1 MKEYVIFTDSS
12 ADFEQNMVDELD
24 LQVLP
29 LSFKVDGKEYKNWP
43 DDRDIAT
50 PEVYKKLR
58 SGSVV
63 TTSQV
68 NVSEFSDAFREILR
82 SGKDILYLGFSSGLS
97 GTVNSGK
104 LAAEDVAPEFPD
116 SKIIVIDTLCASLG
130 QGLIIWHAVQ
140 HKRAGESIE
149 EVADWVEKNKLHMAH
164 WFTVDDLDFL
174 KRGGRI
180 SGTAAL
186 FGSMLSIKP
195 VMHMDNAGKLI
206 PMEKARGRKKSL
218 IALVDHM
225 EQSGINP
232 KDQTVFI
239 SHGDCLEEAQFV
251 ADEIKSRFGT
261 QNFYINYVGPVIA
274 SHSGPNTMAL
284 FFLATER

>member
-24 LQVLP
+24 LEVLP
-29 LSFKVDGKEYKNWP
+29 LTFKVDGVEYKNWP
-43 DDRDIAT
+43 DDREIST
-50 PEVYKKLR
+50 KEVYTKLR
-58 SGSVV
+58 EGSVIK
-63 TTSQV
+63 TSQP
-68 NVSEFSDAFREILR
+68 NADSFATAFREILK

-97 GTVNSGK
+97 GTVNSAQI
-104 LAAEDVAPEFPD
+104 AAADVAPEFPD
-116 SKIIVIDTLCASLG
+116 SKLIVIDTLCASLG
-130 QGLIIWHAVQ
+130 QGLIVWHAVQ
-140 HKRAGESIE
+140 HKRAGESID
-149 EVADWVEKNKLHMAH
+149 EVADWVEKNKLNVAH
-164 WFTVDDLDFL
+164 WFTVDDLNFL

-186 FGSMLSIKP
+186 FGTMLSIKP
-195 VMHMDNAGKLI
+195 VMHVDDAGKLI

-218 IALVDHM
+218 VALVDHM
-225 EQSGINP
+225 EQLSVNP

-274 SHSGPNTMAL
+274 SHSGPGTMAL
-284 FFLATER
+284 FFLANER